1 MSIDRIQ
8 IAAQN
13 RAQMQN
19 EMSTLVRDGNCR
31 FPERWEGSWF
41 QSGIRQ
47 SIIIERSRLSH
58 KGRCLASDG
67 DKFLI
72 VDDKGVCY
80 RCVVMHEKHFNVLQ
94 YKETFC
100 HSSRETLASL
110 CSFISGDALLFSMF
124 REGASPVECP
134 FTPPHTF
141 TYNRG
146 HGECKYPVSSIEACT
161 HNSRLLLSYQACPD
175 VYGSESH
182 VEELQCIALWK
193 EGTSWYLVGKMH
205 HGHSTSNED
214 RFRCFVYEKIN
225 PSNHGHSAKAAEGI
239 EFSVAQSGD
248 ATCNGL
254 FSPMEGSRT
263 MTLRKGT
270 SPPKCKFPGWLTS
283 PVHWYTLDYQ
293 RSYTFRHRNTT
304 LHIVNTTNAPEA
316 LPLDETPLL
325 PSTEQV
331 VQQDMKVICTEVLE
345 QGPALVRLKA
355 HYTMGCQNGFICLSF
370 YRRNEHIVEVQTGL
384 PTRNIEE
391 ACSSKSLFD
400 PNRTPIVTLVTSSPV
415 QKKCPHEGKFQV
427 IDLLHSDTEG
437 KASAPRSK
445 STNNAFDNHYDRWG
459 DSGSP
464 NMIENKVYKLT
475 GDISDRVKRRSVTF
489 ISNSYSDSRSNR
501 VERDL
506 DGFVSSKDETM
517 CSMNFKSLAV
527 GCTNNEDKMEFI
539 ATCPNAKEVVTT
551 YTCHGGWSDNA
562 TNTHY
567 LITTPLSR
575 RSRGAHRYCVT
586 YRPGEED
593 TIYFLSNS
601 DTCQRSI
608 NPGLGTMAFNVT
620 YRGSC
625 EMDSGASIVSLSI
638 FWPLCLLII
647 MMSSMLSR

>member
-1 MSIDRIQ
+1 M
-8 IAAQN
+8 
-13 RAQMQN
+13 
-19 EMSTLVRDGNCR
+19 TDGNCR

-304 LHIVNTTNAPEA
+304 LHIVNTTNAPEV

-625 EMDSGASIVSLSI
+625 EMDSGASVVSLSI

>member
-1 MSIDRIQ
+1 MALAVMLADG
-8 IAAQN
+8 
-13 RAQMQN
+13 
-19 EMSTLVRDGNCR
+19 DGNCR

-608 NPGLGTMAFNVT
+608 NPGLGTMAFNVHVKWT
-620 YRGSC
+620 PEPR
-625 EMDSGASIVSLSI
+625 
-638 FWPLCLLII
+638 
-647 MMSSMLSR
+647 

>member
-1 MSIDRIQ
+1 MNS
-8 IAAQN
+8 
-13 RAQMQN
+13 
-19 EMSTLVRDGNCR
+19 
-31 FPERWEGSWF
+31 
-41 QSGIRQ
+41 
-47 SIIIERSRLSH
+47 
-58 KGRCLASDG
+58 
-67 DKFLI
+67 
-72 VDDKGVCY
+72 
-80 RCVVMHEKHFNVLQ
+80 
-94 YKETFC
+94 FC

-263 MTLRKGT
+263 MTLRKGLPT
-270 SPPKCKFPGWLTS
+270 
-283 PVHWYTLDYQ
+283 
-293 RSYTFRHRNTT
+293 RNIEEACSSKSLFDPNRTP
-304 LHIVNTTNAPEA
+304 IVT
-316 LPLDETPLL
+316 
-325 PSTEQV
+325 
-331 VQQDMKVICTEVLE
+331 
-345 QGPALVRLKA
+345 LVRLPTRNIEEACSSKSLFDPNRTPIVTLVTSSPVQKKCPHEGKFQVIDLLHSDTEGKA
-355 HYTMGCQNGFICLSF
+355 SAPRSKSTNNAFDNHYDRWGDSGSPNMIENKVYKLTGDISDRVKRRSVTFISNSYSDSRSNRVERDLDGFVSSSDPLPLLINTGAYKFTKFLSISPF
-370 YRRNEHIVEVQTGL
+370 SGL

-625 EMDSGASIVSLSI
+625 SMDSGASIVSLSI
-638 FWPLCLLII
+638 IWPLCLLICAI
-647 MMSSMLSR
+647 MTSSMLSR